1 MLHITALENNVLA
14 FWNISRI
21 HFGYSKSDFNYCSKN
36 YILKSFDGD
45 KPGEYRMKVS
55 KQFGTGKM
63 KDLDIHL
70 YDYGDDIIRINIDDD
85 SDGKST
91 RFKIPFTP

>member
-1 MLHITALENNVLA
+1 
-14 FWNISRI
+14 
-21 HFGYSKSDFNYCSKN
+21 
-36 YILKSFDGD
+36 
-45 KPGEYRMKVS
+45 MKVS

-91 RFKIPFTP
+91 RFKIPFTPQQYTNSTRKIIDYIKFPVVGQEFFLYIHSAKNPANVYYKIEASSLLFGP